1 MPQPQSQTE
10 FAALERELRAL
21 AGRVAYLE
29 QMAGLAGAG
38 SVPVSEEP
46 AVHAGQ
52 SAPPLPDFAATAL
65 MPLIGRALLG
75 LAGAYLLRALTESG
89 AVPPKA
95 GVAAGMV
102 YAVAWL
108 VWAARTPA
116 AHRVEAAVY
125 SFTAGLVLAP
135 LVWEATLRFHAV
147 PPGVAGAILVLFTAA
162 GLAVSWRKDL
172 MIVATIAVLTSLMT
186 AAGLLMATRDVLP
199 FVFVFLAVAAAL
211 ELSACMDHWLGGRWL
226 AAAAADLS
234 ILLAT
239 WLVTNARGLPPAY
252 APIPHG
258 GLLGAQIAL
267 VLIYLASTIVR
278 TLVRGVSFTPFEIAQ
293 CAAAFAIGL
302 GGGLRVSGQAQ
313 AVGAIA
319 LGCAAACY
327 FVSFAVLERHGGR
340 NFKTYSTFG
349 LLLTLAG
356 TLILLP
362 AGGATALWAALAV
375 ACFWAAAFFG
385 RLTLQVHGALYLLLA
400 VAGSGALRQ
409 SAVFLLGNGSWPGQ
423 AGYAVLLGLASSAAC
438 YALAHRGA
446 TPGLPPA
453 RFAAAG
459 ALAWLA
465 AGTAAGLLTEAC
477 QAWVE
482 GDAGAAF
489 CATLRTSVLAAAAL
503 LLAWSGGRWRKV
515 ELSRLI
521 YPLMA
526 LAAYRLVY
534 DDLHLE
540 RKAALMLSLLVYGA
554 ALIALPRLARTRA

>member
-1 MPQPQSQTE
+1 MPQPQSQTD
-10 FAALERELRAL
+10 FAELERELRAL
-21 AGRVAYLE
+21 ANRVAYLE
-29 QMAGLAGAG
+29 QMAGLEGAG
-38 SVPVSEEP
+38 SAPVSAEP
-46 AVHAGQ
+46 AADAGPQ
-52 SAPPLPDFAATAL
+52 PGTPPDFAATAL
-65 MPLIGRALLG
+65 MPLIGRGLLG
-75 LAGAYLLRALTESG
+75 LSGAYFLRALTESG

-95 GVAAGMV
+95 GVAAGLV
-102 YAVAWL
+102 YALAWL

-116 AHRVEAAVY
+116 ARRVETAIY
-125 SFTAGLVLAP
+125 SFTAGLVLGP

-147 PPGVAGAILVLFTAA
+147 SPGLAGAILVLFAAA
-162 GLAVSWRKDL
+162 GLAVSWRKGL
-172 MIVATIAVLTSLMT
+172 LIVATIAALTSLLT
-186 AAGLLMATRDVLP
+186 AAGLLLATRDVLP
-199 FVFVFLAVAAAL
+199 FVFVFLALAAAF
-211 ELSACMDHWLGGRWL
+211 ELSACLDHWLEERWL

-234 ILLAT
+234 VLLAT
-239 WLVTNARGLPPAY
+239 WLVTNALGLPPAY

-258 GLLGAQIAL
+258 GLLFAQIAL

-302 GGGLRVSGQAQ
+302 GGGLRLSGQAHV
-313 AVGAIA
+313 VGAIA

-356 TLILLP
+356 TLISLP
-362 AGGATALWAALAV
+362 AAGAAALWAVLAV
-375 ACFWAAAFFG
+375 ACFWAAVFFG
-385 RLTLQVHGALYLLLA
+385 RLTLKVHGALYLLLA
-400 VAGSGALRQ
+400 VAASGALRQ
-409 SAVFLLGNGSWPGQ
+409 AGDFLLGTASWPGQ
-423 AGYAVLLGLASSAAC
+423 AGYAVLLGLASSVAC
-438 YALAHRGA
+438 YVLGHRGA
-446 TPGLPPA
+446 TPGLPLA
-453 RFAAAG
+453 RFAVAG

-465 AGTAAGLLTEAC
+465 AGTAAGLLTEVC

-482 GDAGAAF
+482 GDTGAAF

-526 LAAYRLVY
+526 LAAYRLIY

-554 ALIALPRLARTRA
+554 ALIALPRLARQRA